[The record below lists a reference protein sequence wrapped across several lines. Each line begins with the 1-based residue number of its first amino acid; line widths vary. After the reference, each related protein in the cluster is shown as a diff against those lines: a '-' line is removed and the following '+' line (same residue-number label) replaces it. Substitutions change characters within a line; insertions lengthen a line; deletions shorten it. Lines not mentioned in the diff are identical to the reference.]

1 MRIPPLIQDAVSSQG
16 LSFLLSTQRESL
28 LRIAEPQWNLCI
40 WHRAAIQPLSEALRD
55 LASSHAFF
63 LRYEGW
69 KSKLR
74 IEEFLAP
81 ISALTPSIRT
91 QWAEDIA
98 LLTELFCEA
107 AGSERITMKL
117 GTSDRTDCPVF
128 HTDYVPLRLLCT
140 YAGAGT
146 EYLAEHDVQRASL
159 GQGAGCSAQA
169 ANVRIMK
176 EGAVVRRVDA
186 YSVAF
191 CKGAT
196 WPGNRGRGLV
206 HRSPERMEGMPPRI
220 KLTID
225 TIEE

>member
-1 MRIPPLIQDAVSSQG
+1 MRIPPQSQDSVSSQA

-40 WHRAAIQPLSEALRD
+40 WHRQTLQPLSEALRE
-55 LASSHAFF
+55 LARNHEFF

-69 KSKLR
+69 KSKLSV
-74 IEEFLAP
+74 EEFLTPLATLAP
-81 ISALTPSIRT
+81 SLRA
-91 QWAEDIA
+91 QWAQDIA
-98 LLTELFCEA
+98 QLLDLFCEA
-107 AGSERITMKL
+107 AGSEHITIKL
-117 GTSDRTDCPVF
+117 GTSTRTDCPVF
-128 HTDYVPLRLLCT
+128 HTDYVPLRMICT

-159 GQGAGCSAQA
+159 GQGAGCSAQV
-169 ANVRIMK
+169 ANDRIMK

-186 YSVAF
+186 FSVAF

-206 HRSPERMEGMPPRI
+206 HRSPVFVEGMPARI
-220 KLTID
+220 KLTVD